1 MEDEKTGSVRASKPS
16 LTSIRGTKSAK
27 GRTAD
32 SKLETLKNAAQLA
45 AEEIV
50 SMLSDDMQ
58 FRRHLYAEKG
68 TGEIM
73 ETTLSTRNVKQLRET
88 IAAIRDLADTVRS
101 LYGLLP
107 PEAQSGLDIQMKKLL
122 LDEKKLVQAES
133 SGGETGVVLLP
144 APEDAST

>member
-1 MEDEKTGSVRASKPS
+1 MEDEKTGSVRAAKVP

-27 GRTAD
+27 GRAAD

>member
-1 MEDEKTGSVRASKPS
+1 MEDEKSGSIRAAKPS
-16 LTSIRGTKSAK
+16 FTSIRGTKSAK
-27 GRTAD
+27 GRAAD
-32 SKLETLKNAAQLA
+32 AKLETLKNAAQLA

-101 LYGLLP
+101 LYGQFTHTL
-107 PEAQSGLDIQMKKLL
+107 
-122 LDEKKLVQAES
+122 
-133 SGGETGVVLLP
+133 
-144 APEDAST
+144 